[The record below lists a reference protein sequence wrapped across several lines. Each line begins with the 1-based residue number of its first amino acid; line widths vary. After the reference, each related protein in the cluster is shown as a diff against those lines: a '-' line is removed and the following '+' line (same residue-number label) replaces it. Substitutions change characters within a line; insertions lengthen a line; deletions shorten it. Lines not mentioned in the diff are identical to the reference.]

1 MDSPPPGGLSAFR
14 GARLMARA
22 WLVLASVQGLTGRD
36 VASLLETFGDAEAL
50 VRTPPARLRTA
61 GTGDAV
67 AAAIAQPDAAHIA
80 GAEAWLGGAPDR
92 HLVSWADPRY
102 PQLLREIPDPPV
114 ALFVRGDP
122 AALSLPQ
129 LAIVGS
135 RNASAGGAETAR
147 AFAAHLARCGLA
159 IGSGLALGID
169 AAAHAGAMEAG
180 GQTIAVLGTGPDQ
193 VYPRRNAGLAERV
206 AGQGA
211 LCSEFL
217 PGMPPLREN
226 FPRRN
231 RIISGLAVGTLVVE
245 ARLQS
250 GALITA
256 RRAAEQGRE
265 VFAIPGSIHNPLA
278 KGCHRLIREGA
289 KLVESGEHILEELAG
304 PLASVTTP
312 AQAVPA
318 PGAQASARDPQYAR
332 LLDALGWDTVDAD
345 TLVLRSGLTAAEVS
359 SMLLILELE
368 GSVQLLAGGRYQRQ
382 R

>member
-1 MDSPPPGGLSAFR
+1 MGPLMQRTWLILADTPGLS
-14 GARLMARA
+14 G
-22 WLVLASVQGLTGRD
+22 VELAGLLAAAGGIE
-36 VASLLETFGDAEAL
+36 ALAEASDAALQAAGATDTL
-50 VRTPPARLRTA
+50 VARLRA
-61 GTGDAV
+61 PDEARL
-67 AAAIAQPDAAHIA
+67 AAA
-80 GAEAWLGGAPDR
+80 ETWLTGAPDR

-102 PQLLREIPDPPV
+102 PALLRQIPDPPV

-122 AALSLPQ
+122 ACLATPQ

-135 RNASAGGAETAR
+135 RNASPGGSATAH
-147 AFAAHLARCGLA
+147 AFASHLAGCGLS
-159 IGSGLALGID
+159 ITSGLALGID
-169 AAAHAGAMEAG
+169 AAAHAGALAG
-180 GQTIAVLGTGPDQ
+180 GGHTLAVLGTGPDQ
-193 VYPRRNAGLAERV
+193 VYPREHTALAEAIAR
-206 AGQGA
+206 QGA

-217 PGMPPLREN
+217 PGMGPLRAN

-231 RIISGLAVGTLVVE
+231 RIISGLAIGTLVVE

-256 RRAAEQGRE
+256 RRAVEQGRE

-289 KLVESGEHILEELAG
+289 KLVESTAHILEEVAALLAVTQAAPPALAAAATAG
-304 PLASVTTP
+304 PE
-312 AQAVPA
+312 
-318 PGAQASARDPQYAR
+318 RDPDYQR

-345 TLVLRSGLTAAEVS
+345 TLARRSRLTAAEVS

-368 GSVQLLAGGRYQRQ
+368 GSVQPLPGGRYQRQ